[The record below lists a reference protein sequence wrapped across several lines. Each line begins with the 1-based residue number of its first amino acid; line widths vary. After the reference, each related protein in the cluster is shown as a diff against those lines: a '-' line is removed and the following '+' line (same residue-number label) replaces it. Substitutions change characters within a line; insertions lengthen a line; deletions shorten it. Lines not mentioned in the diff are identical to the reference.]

1 MSGAI
6 LITGAGTRIGAAL
19 EEGLAA
25 DGWAVCIHYNRSK
38 DKANAVQARITK
50 AGGRAITVQAN
61 LNVPHDRDTLVAR
74 ASALIGQ
81 PLTALINNASTFS
94 PDTATDFTDAM
105 LDHHLDTNLRAP
117 LHLAKHLA
125 DQLPEA
131 KTGSIIN
138 IIDNRVLRP
147 APDYFTYS
155 LSKSGLYGATKTMAQ
170 TLAPRLRV
178 NGIGP
183 GPTLKNKYQSQADFD
198 KELSQTLTGKGSPPD
213 TILGAAR
220 YLLSATA
227 VTGQMIAVD
236 GGQHL
241 FQDTPT

>member
-19 EEGLAA
+19 AEGLAA
-25 DGWAVCIHYNRSK
+25 DGWAVCIHYNRSI
-38 DKANAVQARITK
+38 DKANALQARISK

-61 LNVPHDRDTLVAR
+61 LNVPLDRDTLVAK
-74 ASALIGQ
+74 ASDLIGQ

-94 PDTATDFTDAM
+94 PDTAKDFSDAM

-125 DQLPEA
+125 GQLPPAE
-131 KTGSIIN
+131 TGSIIN

-147 APDYFTYS
+147 APDYFTYN
-155 LSKSGLYGATKTMAQ
+155 LSKAGLYAATKTMAQ
-170 TLAPRLRV
+170 TFAPRLRV

-183 GPTLKNKYQSQADFD
+183 GPTLKNKHQTQADFD
-198 KELSQTLTGKGSPPD
+198 TELSQTLTGKGSPPE

-241 FQDTPT
+241 FQDTPS